1 MGINFNRMIR
11 GFGPIIAIG
20 MAASL
25 AGCDG
30 SKVTFDGD
38 KGKPLEELDLTG
50 TAPTG
55 VALLGP
61 DTVRITRGDKLAIK
75 VDGDPETAQAM
86 RFTLKDGKLG
96 ILRKEGSWG
105 RDKTVAVNVTLPAL
119 NEIAAMGSGSVS
131 ADRIGGKASVSIG
144 GSGSVETT
152 AVEAE
157 SLEVSIAGSGS
168 YRGAG
173 QARALEL
180 NIAGSGSAEM
190 DGLKADSAEI
200 SIAGSGNARFASD
213 GKVKA
218 SMVGSGEVRV
228 KGRATCTVSAVGSG
242 KLVCENGATDEDAA
256 PPSPPAPP
264 PAPQAKK

>member
-1 MGINFNRMIR
+1 MGMNFGRFAR
-11 GFGPIIAIG
+11 GFGPIMAIG
-20 MAASL
+20 LAATL

-30 SKVTFDGD
+30 AKVTFDGEQ
-38 KGKPLEELDLTG
+38 GKPLEELDLSG
-50 TAPTG
+50 AAPTG

-75 VDGDPETAQAM
+75 VDGDPEAASAM

-96 ILRKEGSWG
+96 ILRKDGGWG

-119 NEIAAMGSGSVS
+119 SEIAAMGSGSIS

-144 GSGSVETT
+144 GSGSVETAT
-152 AVEAE
+152 VEAE
-157 SLEVSIAGSGS
+157 SLDISIAGSGS

-180 NIAGSGSAEM
+180 SIAGSGSAEM
-190 DGLKADSAEI
+190 DNLRVDSAEI

-242 KLVCENGATDEDAA
+242 KLVCENGVTDEDAA
-256 PPSPPAPP
+256 PPAPE
-264 PAPQAKK
+264 KK